1 MALSKNMKAILT
13 QVKQLIPPLDGSL
26 HKGQSGRVGVLG
38 GALDYTG
45 APFFAAISALR
56 FGADLSHVICS
67 PTAAGAIKTYSPDL
81 IVHPILR
88 EDRSPEQVR
97 PELKSLLSRLH
108 VLVIGPGLGREP
120 YMQSFAKVALSLA
133 REQGMFVVLDA
144 DGLWMVG
151 QDVSLIKGYRRAV
164 VTPNVAEFARLSE
177 QLGVD
182 PKAPA
187 DKRAGLVSRELG
199 GVTVLQKGATDIIS
213 VDTTGDAADLKA
225 SQLAGADAEKEKAQE
240 TVEVDVEGGLKRC
253 GGQGDVLSGTVG
265 TMLAWAKCY
274 EDGIFGDKSIPAS
287 RFPLLAS
294 VGASMVT
301 RTSSRRAFHKEG
313 RGVVTQDM
321 LPEIGKGFAEVFGE
335 ETQGQDKGKL

>member
-1 MALSKNMKAILT
+1 MNLKAILT

-45 APFFAAISALR
+45 APFFAAITALR

-67 PTAAGAIKTYSPDL
+67 PTAASAIKTYSPDL

-88 EDRSPEQVR
+88 EDKSSEQVS
-97 PELKSLLSRLH
+97 PELKSILSRLH
-108 VLVIGPGLGREP
+108 VLVIGPGLGREA
-120 YMQSFAKVALSLA
+120 YMQSFARLALSLA
-133 REQGMFVVLDA
+133 RTQGMFVVLDA
-144 DGLWMVG
+144 DALWMVG
-151 QDVSLIKGYRRAV
+151 QDISVIKGYRRAV

-177 QLGVD
+177 QVGID
-182 PKAPA
+182 PNSPA
-187 DKRAGLVSRELG
+187 DERAGLVSRELG

-213 VDTTGDAADLKA
+213 VDTTGDAADLEA
-225 SQLAGADAEKEKAQE
+225 SRLAGADPKKEKAQE
-240 TVEVDVEGGLKRC
+240 TILVDVEGGLKRC
-253 GGQGDVLSGTVG
+253 GGQGDVLSGAVG

-287 RFPLLAS
+287 RFPVLAAVGGS
-294 VGASMVT
+294 VVT
-301 RTSSRRAFHKEG
+301 RTASRRAFYKEG

-321 LPEIGKGFAEVFGE
+321 LPEVGKSFAEVFGE
-335 ETQGQDKGKL
+335 DAQGQDKGKL